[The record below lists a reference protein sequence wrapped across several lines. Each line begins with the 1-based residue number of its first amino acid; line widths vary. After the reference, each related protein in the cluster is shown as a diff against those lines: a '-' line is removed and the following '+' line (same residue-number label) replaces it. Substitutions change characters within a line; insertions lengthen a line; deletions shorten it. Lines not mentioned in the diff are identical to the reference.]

1 MLKGCLIWDNFPT
14 PMRVVP
20 KVLASTK
27 RSIAENVEYVN
38 YLEEMCRTHI
48 DQPKKLRNRQPM
60 Q

>member
-1 MLKGCLIWDNFPT
+1 
-14 PMRVVP
+14 MRVVP